1 MVKLDGKKEPKT
13 IPELYSIIKEDLDG
27 QMTEIKNDIEAIK
40 EDNNTIKNLL
50 NEILKEIKKRK
61 RMKK

>member
-1 MVKLDGKKEPKT
+1 
-13 IPELYSIIKEDLDG
+13 
-27 QMTEIKNDIEAIK
+27 MTEIKNDIEALK

-61 RMKK
+61 RMKKIIQEKGDI